1 MKYNKEL
8 ARDFDN
14 KEVIKDMFDLFV
26 RKGLELCCADMIIR
40 IDEEQDKVLSC
51 EWCIYKGTEADIL
64 MCPYV
69 WNSKIMRKVI
79 C

>member
-1 MKYNKEL
+1 MLDGCNVVEDL
-8 ARDFDN
+8 GDILM
-14 KEVIKDMFDLFV
+14 EVDS
-26 RKGLELCCADMIIR
+26 GEPELCCADMIIR

-51 EWCIYKGTEADIL
+51 EWCIYKGTEADRV

>member
-1 MKYNKEL
+1 MLGGCNVVEDL
-8 ARDFDN
+8 
-14 KEVIKDMFDLFV
+14 EVILMEVDS
-26 RKGLELCCADMIIR
+26 GEPELCCADMIIR

-51 EWCIYKGTEADIL
+51 EECTYKGTEAGIL

>member
-1 MKYNKEL
+1 MLDGCNVLE
-8 ARDFDN
+8 
-14 KEVIKDMFDLFV
+14 DLEDILMDV
-26 RKGLELCCADMIIR
+26 GSGEPELCCADMIIR

-51 EWCIYKGTEADIL
+51 EECIYKGTKADIL
-64 MCPYV
+64 ICPYL

>member
-1 MKYNKEL
+1 MLDGYNVLE
-8 ARDFDN
+8 
-14 KEVIKDMFDLFV
+14 DLEDILMDV
-26 RKGLELCCADMIIR
+26 DSREPELCCADMIIR

-51 EWCIYKGTEADIL
+51 EECIYQDTEADIL

>member
-1 MKYNKEL
+1 MLGGCNVLEDL
-8 ARDFDN
+8 
-14 KEVIKDMFDLFV
+14 EVILMKVDS
-26 RKGLELCCADMIIR
+26 GEPELCCADMIIR

-51 EWCIYKGTEADIL
+51 EECIYKGTEADIF

-79 C
+79 Y

>member
-1 MKYNKEL
+1 MLGGCNVVEDL
-8 ARDFDN
+8 
-14 KEVIKDMFDLFV
+14 EVILMEVDS
-26 RKGLELCCADMIIR
+26 GEPELCCADMTIR

-51 EWCIYKGTEADIL
+51 EECIYKGTEADIF

-79 C
+79 Y

>member
-1 MKYNKEL
+1 MLGGCNVVEDL
-8 ARDFDN
+8 GDILM
-14 KEVIKDMFDLFV
+14 EVDS
-26 RKGLELCCADMIIR
+26 GEPELCCADMIIR

-51 EWCIYKGTEADIL
+51 EECIYKGTEANIL

-69 WNSKIMRKVI
+69 WNIEMMRKVI

>member
-1 MKYNKEL
+1 MLGGCNVVEDL
-8 ARDFDN
+8 
-14 KEVIKDMFDLFV
+14 EVILMEIDS
-26 RKGLELCCADMIIR
+26 GEPELCCADMIIR
-40 IDEEQDKVLSC
+40 IDEWQDKVLSC
-51 EWCIYKGTEADIL
+51 EECIYKGTEADIL

>member
-1 MKYNKEL
+1 MLGGCNILEDL
-8 ARDFDN
+8 
-14 KEVIKDMFDLFV
+14 EVILMEVDS
-26 RKGLELCCADMIIR
+26 GEPELCCADMIIR

-51 EWCIYKGTEADIL
+51 EECIYKGTEANIL

-69 WNSKIMRKVI
+69 WISKIMRKVI

>member
-1 MKYNKEL
+1 MLGGCNLLEDL
-8 ARDFDN
+8 
-14 KEVIKDMFDLFV
+14 EVILMEVDS
-26 RKGLELCCADMIIR
+26 GEPELCCADMIIR

-51 EWCIYKGTEADIL
+51 EWCIYKGTETGIL

>member
-1 MKYNKEL
+1 MLDGCNVLE
-8 ARDFDN
+8 
-14 KEVIKDMFDLFV
+14 DLEDILMDV
-26 RKGLELCCADMIIR
+26 GSGEPELCCADMIIR

-51 EWCIYKGTEADIL
+51 EECIYKGTEADIL
-64 MCPYV
+64 ICPYL

>member
-1 MKYNKEL
+1 MLGGCNVIEDL
-8 ARDFDN
+8 
-14 KEVIKDMFDLFV
+14 EVILMEVDS
-26 RKGLELCCADMIIR
+26 GEPELCCADIIAR

-51 EWCIYKGTEADIL
+51 EECIYKGTEADIL

-69 WNSKIMRKVI
+69 WISKIMRKVV

>member
-1 MKYNKEL
+1 MLGGCNILEDL
-8 ARDFDN
+8 
-14 KEVIKDMFDLFV
+14 EVILMEVDS
-26 RKGLELCCADMIIR
+26 GEPELCCADMIIR

-69 WNSKIMRKVI
+69 
-79 C
+79 

>member
-1 MKYNKEL
+1 MLGGCSVLEDL
-8 ARDFDN
+8 
-14 KEVIKDMFDLFV
+14 EVIFMEVDS
-26 RKGLELCCADMIIR
+26 GEPELCCADMIIR

-51 EWCIYKGTEADIL
+51 GECIYKGTEADIL

>member
-1 MKYNKEL
+1 MLGGCSVVEDL
-8 ARDFDN
+8 
-14 KEVIKDMFDLFV
+14 EVILMEVDS
-26 RKGLELCCADMIIR
+26 GEPELCCADMVIR

>member
-1 MKYNKEL
+1 MLDGCNVVEDL
-8 ARDFDN
+8 GDILM
-14 KEVIKDMFDLFV
+14 EVDSD
-26 RKGLELCCADMIIR
+26 GPELCYVDMIIR
-40 IDEEQDKVLSC
+40 VDEGQDKVLSC
-51 EWCIYKGTEADIL
+51 EECIYKGTEADIL